1 MAAVTC
7 QEARELFSARVD
19 DALTP
24 EEQAQ
29 LDAHLATCAECA
41 VEWQRFEGTVGLLRA
56 SAPARAPVGF
66 VDRVLAARP
75 LPWYR
80 RLARGVLV
88 PWPVKLPLDAA
99 AIVLIAGLAIMIF
112 QHSPE
117 LQQAARAP
125 EAPAPTA
132 APARSQAPAPA
143 EPHRGS
149 APAPPRGNDTPA
161 APPRSVTPT
170 APGSAT
176 TPTAPPLLTPP
187 STPSGAAS
195 SSTGAGSAVSSTPAA
210 KGDRAL
216 PDEAKDRAAE
226 QAPMALRKERF
237 SSRDGGRAAEG
248 EGLAEPR
255 ARKSEMPADGA
266 RQSAER
272 DDRRAPAPPAGA
284 SVPPAPAPP
293 AAASAPQKSGEVQ
306 RLSTFRIDVQARLAV
321 GDREAAE
328 RAVRELVARAGGRVL
343 ARADESGTTVLVLAV
358 PSQRWEDVR
367 GGLQTLGALS
377 LEGQGDAAARQLVL
391 TLRLVR

>member
-7 QEARELFSARVD
+7 QETRELFSARVD

-56 SAPARAPVGF
+56 TAPARAPVGF

-80 RLARGVLV
+80 RLAQGVLV

-132 APARSQAPAPA
+132 EPARSQAPAPA
-143 EPHRGS
+143 EPPRGS
-149 APAPPRGNDTPA
+149 APATPRGD
-161 APPRSVTPT
+161 VTL
-170 APGSAT
+170 
-176 TPTAPPLLTPP
+176 TAPPVLTP
-187 STPSGAAS
+187 PSGAAS
-195 SSTGAGSAVSSTPAA
+195 SNTGPESAVSSAPAA

-237 SSRDGGRAAEG
+237 GSRDGGRAAER
-248 EGLAEPR
+248 EGLAAELR
-255 ARKSEMPADGA
+255 ARKTETPADGA
-266 RQSAER
+266 TQSAER
-272 DDRRAPAPPAGA
+272 DDRRL
-284 SVPPAPAPP
+284 PAPAPP
-293 AAASAPQKSGEVQ
+293 VGAAAPAAPAPQAVSPAPQKSGEVQ
-306 RLSTFRIDVQARLAV
+306 RLSTFRID
-321 GDREAAE
+321 
-328 RAVRELVARAGGRVL
+328 GRG
-343 ARADESGTTVLVLAV
+343 RSGLEV
-358 PSQRWEDVR
+358 VR
-367 GGLQTLGALS
+367 GEVGRLTAV
-377 LEGQGDAAARQLVL
+377 DHDRQV
-391 TLRLVR
+391 